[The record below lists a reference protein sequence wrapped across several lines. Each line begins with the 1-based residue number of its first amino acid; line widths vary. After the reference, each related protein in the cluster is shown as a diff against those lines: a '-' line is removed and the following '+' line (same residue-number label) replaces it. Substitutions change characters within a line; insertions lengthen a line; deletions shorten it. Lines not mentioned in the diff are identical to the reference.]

1 MQADRPLARSERPI
15 FATHI
20 TFRKL
25 AERRDLKTLRP
36 QSQYVLI
43 DPLRFVLNHL
53 ERIQRAVEEPM
64 KPHYAR
70 WFCHTLATAASEDW
84 WVKHSGKDAL
94 RLPRF

>member
-1 MQADRPLARSERPI
+1 MQPGRPLARSERPI
-15 FATHI
+15 FATRS

-36 QSQYVLI
+36 QILYVLI
-43 DPLRFVLNHL
+43 EPHRFILNHL

-64 KPHYAR
+64 KPHHAR
-70 WFCHTLATAASEDW
+70 WFCHALAKTVSEDW
-84 WVKHSGKDAL
+84 WVKNSRKHAL